1 MREVIERL
9 REGFRQPGFG
19 GLLGASVAFG
29 MAASFVSPFL
39 SMWGTQEVGMKPV
52 MFGFY
57 MTTTSLCAIVVS
69 TSLAR
74 WSDTHFPRKAVMLGA
89 SAAAALGYTGYAI
102 VREPWLLLA
111 IGCTLLALG
120 SMCFSQLFAHTR
132 ERFARAVA
140 AGKVE
145 PSFLV
150 SMVRVCFAV
159 AWTGGPALGAWMLVQ
174 FGFRGLFL
182 GAAGLFVIF
191 FLGVWRFVPWEARG
205 EHVRAVARLPVW
217 RELTRGDV
225 MAVFAAFLLVFAA
238 HAMNTMNL
246 PLTITKVLGGTG
258 GDVGITYCVGPVVE
272 IPLMLWFGHLA
283 SRGWT
288 LRLIQLGAAVTVAY
302 FLVLTQAQAP
312 WHVWCAQV
320 LSGVSFAILTNVAI
334 LFFQDLLP
342 GQPGLGTTIFA
353 NAGNVGNL
361 TGYFCFGALVEAL
374 GHRGV
379 FVVSAGLTVATL
391 VILLV
396 YRPRHY
402 AVGAMRE

>member
-1 MREVIERL
+1 MREVLERL
-9 REGFRQPGFG
+9 RSGFAQPGFA

-29 MAASFVSPFL
+29 MASSFVSPFL
-39 SMWGTQEVGMKPV
+39 SIWGTQEVGMKPV

-57 MTTTSLCAIVVS
+57 MTATSLCAIVVS

-74 WSDTHFPRKAVMLGA
+74 WSDTHLPRKAVMLAA
-89 SAAAALGYTGYAI
+89 SGAAALGYAGYAV
-102 VREPWLLLA
+102 VRQPWALLA
-111 IGCTLLALG
+111 IGCTLIALG
-120 SMCFSQLFAHTR
+120 GMCFSQLFAHTR
-132 ERFARAVA
+132 ERFTAGGAAR
-140 AGKVE
+140 GLE
-145 PSFLV
+145 PGFLM

-159 AWTGGPALGAWMLVQ
+159 AWTGGPALGAWMLTRH
-174 FGFRGLFL
+174 GFEGLFL
-182 GAAGLFVIF
+182 GGAGLYLVFL
-191 FLGVWRFVPWEARG
+191 LGVWRFVPWEARG
-205 EHVRAVARLPVW
+205 EHVRTAPRLPVW

-225 MAVFAAFLLVFAA
+225 AAVFAAFLLVFAA

-246 PLTITKVLGGTG
+246 PLTITKVLGGSG
-258 GDVGITYCVGPVVE
+258 GDVGITFCVGPVVE

-288 LRLIQLGAAVTVAY
+288 LPLIRIGGAVTVAY

-312 WHVWCAQV
+312 WHVWCAQI

-342 GQPGLGTTIFA
+342 GQPGLATTIFA

-361 TGYFCFGALVEAL
+361 TGYFCFGALVEAV

-379 FVVSAGLTVATL
+379 FFVSAILTTAMLAIV
-391 VILLV
+391 LV
-396 YRPRHY
+396 YRPRHD
-402 AVGAMRE
+402 AAPLRP